1 MPCRKTCLFL
11 TVATTLLATAAA
23 ARQKTDAIVRVR
35 VTGQDFSFFRPWQKK
50 GPTSREGLG
59 VVLEGNRVLIT
70 GRLAMNATFAELEK
84 IDTGEKIPAYVTHVD
99 YAVNLA
105 LLEPALPSFL
115 SDMRPWRLR
124 TTSEIGDKPQAIQFE
139 GNGLPIVTEGEIKR
153 IELATYP
160 LDVLTLLSY
169 RMEISIARNV
179 SSYTLPV
186 AYRNRLIGLVM
197 TYSSDNRE
205 AVIVPA
211 PVIKH
216 FLEDYDDGHYNGFPR
231 AGFGFASLQD
241 PQLRRYLGVPAQGD
255 GVFITTIIP
264 GSGADKAGMQEGDVL
279 LAINEF
285 TIDKFGEYRDPDFG
299 RQSIAHLTTTRSHVG
314 DSAILHVVRE
324 GKPKYLTVKLESVP
338 LSHYPIEP
346 YVLDKPA
353 EFIIVGG
360 LVIQELSGQYLN
372 EWGSNWATKAPRR
385 LAHYARHQWD
395 LFEPGEKV
403 VILSQVLSSAANIGF
418 SNLKFLR
425 IDSIN
430 DMKIGKLCDVVEA
443 LKTPIDG
450 FHKIAFDEFPN
461 YVVLKADTLEAE
473 NAQIQARYHLP
484 MLQRIE

>member
-1 MPCRKTCLFL
+1 MNCRKTCLFL
-11 TVATTLLATAAA
+11 TVATTLLAPAAS
-23 ARQKTDAIVRVR
+23 ARYKTDAIVRVR
-35 VTGQDFSFFRPWQKK
+35 VTSQEHSFFRPWEKK
-50 GPTSREGLG
+50 GPASREGLG

-84 IDTGEKIPAYVTHVD
+84 IDTGEKMPAYVTHVD

-115 SDMRPWRLR
+115 SEMRPWRLR
-124 TTSEIGDKPQAIQFE
+124 TTSKIGDKPQAIQFE
-139 GNGLPIVTEGEIKR
+139 SNGLPIITEGEIKR
-153 IELATYP
+153 IELANYP

-169 RMEISIARNV
+169 HMEISIARNV

-197 TYSSDNRE
+197 SYSADNRE
-205 AVIVPA
+205 AVLVPA

-216 FLEDYDDGHYNGFPR
+216 FLDDYDDGHYDGFPR
-231 AGFGFASLQD
+231 AGFGFVSLQD
-241 PQLRRYLGVPAQGD
+241 PQLRRYLGVPAQGN
-255 GVFITTIIP
+255 GVFITTIMP

-285 TIDKFGEYRDPDFG
+285 AIDKFGEYTDPDFG
-299 RQSIAHLTTTRSHVG
+299 HQSIAHLTTTRSHVG
-314 DSAILHVVRE
+314 DSAMLHIVRD
-324 GKPKYLTVKLESVP
+324 GKHQYLIVNLEFVP
-338 LSHYPIEP
+338 LSRYPIEP
-346 YVLDKPA
+346 YILDKPA

-360 LVIQELSGQYLN
+360 LVIEELSGQYLN

-385 LAHYARHQWD
+385 LLHYDRHQWD
-395 LFEPGEKV
+395 LFEPGERI

-418 SNLKFLR
+418 SNLNFLR
-425 IDSIN
+425 IDAIN
-430 DMKIGKLCDVVEA
+430 GMEIRKLHDVVEA

-450 FHKIAFDEFPN
+450 FHKISFDEFPN
-461 YVVLKADTLEAE
+461 YIVLKADTLEAE

>member
-1 MPCRKTCLFL
+1 MNCPKTCLL
-11 TVATTLLATAAA
+11 LALATTLLTTAVS

-35 VTGQDFSFFRPWQKK
+35 VTSQDFNFFRPWEKK

-59 VVLEGNRVLIT
+59 VVLEGNRVLVT
-70 GRLAMNATFAELEK
+70 GRLAMNATFAEFEK
-84 IDTGEKIPAYVTHVD
+84 IDTGEKMPAYVTHVD

-105 LLEPALPSFL
+105 ILEPSLPSFL

-124 TTSEIGDKPQAIQFE
+124 TTSKIGDKAQAIQFE

-197 TYSSDNRE
+197 SYSSEDRE
-205 AVIVPA
+205 AMLVPA

-216 FLEDYDDGHYNGFPR
+216 FLDDYDDGHYDGFPR

-255 GVFITTIIP
+255 GVFISTIMP
-264 GSGADKAGMQEGDVL
+264 GSGADKAGVLEGDVL

-285 TIDKFGEYRDPDFG
+285 PIDKFGEYTDPDFG
-299 RQSIAHLTTTRSHVG
+299 RQSIAHLTTTRSHAG
-314 DSAILHVVRE
+314 DSATLHIVRD
-324 GKPKYLTVKLESVP
+324 KKHQQLNVKLEPVP
-338 LSHYPIEP
+338 LSHYPITP
-346 YVLDKPA
+346 YILDKPP

-360 LVIQELSGQYLN
+360 LVIEELSGQYLN
-372 EWGSNWATKAPRR
+372 EWGSNWTTKAPRR
-385 LAHYARHQWD
+385 LTHYERHQWD
-395 LFEPGEKV
+395 LFEPGERV

-418 SNLKFLR
+418 SRLKFLR

-430 DMKIGKLCDVVEA
+430 GIEIRKLRDAVEA
-443 LKTPIDG
+443 FKRPIDG
-450 FHKIAFDEFPN
+450 FHKIVFDEFPN
-461 YVVLKADTLEAE
+461 YVVLKVDTLEAE
-473 NAQIQARYHLP
+473 NIRIQARYHLP